1 MKCDNFWLGK
11 WVVGLWCA
19 GLIFSA
25 QAADSLHFLVL
36 GDTGNGLEQQKRVA
50 EGLAHYAEQNRATNP
65 VNFVLFVGDNFYEAG
80 VKTVDDPQWQDKF
93 ERMYDAKRLPMPFI
107 VTLGNHDWKGELPDV
122 EIDYARAHPETRWQM
137 DAHYFKRELPA
148 SGADPKAPP
157 FLDLFIIDTEAWNTH
172 SPHVAKYPDKKLG
185 ERQMAWLEQQ
195 LKASRAR
202 WKIVAAHHPL
212 YSDGGHGHELQIQE
226 LRARLGPLFK
236 RWQVD
241 AFLTGHDHDLERI
254 EVPGQPTLFLIS
266 GAGSKLRPQSF
277 HDWQPFFAS
286 TPGFA
291 TLNLSDT
298 QMRGEFLD
306 ADGKVLDAWQR
317 PPLSATAR

>member
-1 MKCDNFWLGK
+1 MKRDNFWLGK
-11 WVVGLWCA
+11 WVVGLGCA

-25 QAADSLHFLVL
+25 QAADSLHFLFL
-36 GDTGNGLEQQKRVA
+36 GDTGSGLEQQKHVA

-65 VNFVLFVGDNFYEAG
+65 VNFVLFVGDNFYDVG
-80 VKTVDDPQWQDKF
+80 VQTVNDPQWQDKF

-122 EIDYARAHPETRWQM
+122 EIDYARAHPGTRWQM
-137 DAHYFKRELPA
+137 DAHYFKREFPA

-157 FLDLFIIDTEAWNTH
+157 LLDLFIIDTEAWNTR
-172 SPHVAKYPDKKLG
+172 SSHVAKYPDKKLG

-202 WKIVAAHHPL
+202 WKIVAGHHPL
-212 YSDGGHGHELQIQE
+212 YSDGGHGHESQIQE

-266 GAGSKLRPQSF
+266 GAGSKLRPQLY
-277 HDWQPFFAS
+277 HDWRPFFAS

-291 TLNLSDT
+291 TLTLSDT
-298 QMRGEFLD
+298 KMTGKFLN
-306 ADGKVLDAWQR
+306 ADGKVLDAWER
-317 PPLSATAR
+317 PPLSATTR